1 MVVRGAD
8 KTAPAMDEQNQAD
21 LQDSFLNL
29 LLDDGLQSALPRA
42 LKSTIA
48 IMYVEG
54 VSTRRVTKIT
64 GVLLEISDTWETG
77 KTYLLLN

>member
-1 MVVRGAD
+1 
-8 KTAPAMDEQNQAD
+8 
-21 LQDSFLNL
+21 
-29 LLDDGLQSALPRA
+29 
-42 LKSTIA
+42 
-48 IMYVEG
+48 MYVEG